1 MANYT
6 EEQWDAIKIELII
19 QSTEYCMTKV
29 EDEFYMKSQI
39 DALKE
44 TMELFIMKYN
54 RQARP
59 GVLTK

>member
-6 EEQWDAIKIELII
+6 EEQRDAIKIELII